1 MGRARAVAA
10 VVMTSALA
18 IVFLGLVRG
27 QQIHRNSFEVREPA
41 WIKGTADAAFRELVH
56 EITDATAHTGQYS
69 EHLQISTQQGSYI
82 YYSYPTS
89 RAPITDELSISLWVK
104 ANRPGIQ
111 LLARVV
117 LPKEHNPNNLDEP
130 LTTLLRG
137 DLYQPVSRW
146 QRLELRRPIKQAGQ
160 QQQIMRAQLKRDV
173 DFTDAYIDRLM
184 LNVYAG
190 PGLTDVWMDDLEIG
204 PVMEPTPYQATGRM
218 VPPVQL
224 LPPAGKPRKSSHGA
238 VVEMDRGQLLVNG
251 KPFFFRGIRHSGT
264 PLEALRTAGFNTVWL
279 NSTASSALIQEAATL
294 GLWIVPMLPA
304 TSEMGVAS
312 VLPTSARSGPKEAE
326 RITISQQIARFLE
339 RDNVLFWD
347 VGGSLTEE
355 QAAPVVKTVSSVHAA
370 DPQRPVGADA
380 WDGLRPYS
388 RNLDLL
394 GTHRWPLLTGL
405 ELPQYRVW
413 LNQRRLLARPGA
425 FMWTWV
431 QTHLPDWYT
440 ELVYGRQASASFSEP
455 IGPQP
460 EHIRLLTYIALAAG
474 CRGLG
479 LWSDQFLADSHQGR
493 DRLLTVALLN
503 QELTMLEP
511 LLVGATEPSWIDT
524 SDRNVKAALLRT
536 ERGILVLPIWMGKGA
551 QFVPGQA
558 AAAKLSITVPQV
570 PANMQP
576 WEVSPGRVQA
586 LHEERTIGGTKI
598 TLPEFGLTAA
608 VVFTGDQGNGMVARF
623 QDQARQM
630 SKTAAKW
637 SHDLAEEEIRKVAGV
652 EEQLEQ
658 AGHSLPDGQKLLE
671 NARQRL
677 QNCTDLFA
685 KGDFREADAEGQ
697 RALRP
702 LRILMRLQ
710 WLQAT
715 KELEDLPVASP
726 YAVSFFTLPEQWRFL
741 EQVRHAKAGANVLP
755 GGDFELSPDRVAE
768 GWQPQEST
776 LVSDEITC
784 VARRVTTKPKQGRQC
799 LMLQILPKGL
809 PPYPAALERAFVA
822 INSPSVRLPPG
833 TLVRISA
840 WMSIPGTIATSV
852 DGALF
857 YDSAGGEP
865 LAVRQTDSMSWR
877 KFTLYRRVPPSGMIH
892 VTLALTGVGAAYFD
906 DIRIEPLTADSAA
919 SAGGSRATN

>member
-1 MGRARAVAA
+1 MA
-10 VVMTSALA
+10 SALT
-18 IVFLGLVRG
+18 VGFLGLARS
-27 QQIHRNSFEVREPA
+27 QQIHRNGFEVRESL
-41 WIKGTADAAFRELVH
+41 WMKGTADAAFRELAH
-56 EITDATAHTGQYS
+56 DISDSSAHTGQSS

-82 YYSYPTS
+82 YYYYPTN
-89 RAPITDELSISLWVK
+89 RAPITDDLSISLWLK
-104 ANRPGIQ
+104 ANRPGVQ

-117 LPKEHNPNNLDEP
+117 LPKEHNPNNLQEP

-137 DLYQPVSRW
+137 DVYQPVSRW

-160 QQQIMRAQLKRDV
+160 QQQIMRAQLKRDI
-173 DFTDAYIDRLM
+173 DFTDAYIDRLL

-190 PGLTDVWMDDLEIG
+190 PGLTEVWIDDLEIG
-204 PVMEPTPYQATGRM
+204 PVMESSPFQATSRT
-218 VPPVQL
+218 VAPVRL
-224 LPPAGKPRKSSHGA
+224 LPPADKSRKAIRGA
-238 VVEMDRGQLLVNG
+238 VVEMDRGQLRVNG
-251 KPFFFRGIRHSGT
+251 KPFFFRGIRRGDT
-264 PLEALRTAGFNTVWL
+264 PLDTLRATGFNTVWVDGA
-279 NSTASSALIQEAATL
+279 ASPALIEEAATL
-294 GLWIVPMLPA
+294 GLWLVPVLPVTNETGIA
-304 TSEMGVAS
+304 SSS
-312 VLPTSARSGPKEAE
+312 VLPAGSRSKGGEPE
-326 RITISQQIARFLE
+326 RSPVSQQIARFLE

-355 QAAPVVKTVSSVHAA
+355 QVGPVMKTVSFVHAA

-388 RNLDLL
+388 RNLDVF

-431 QTHLPDWYT
+431 QTQLPNWYT
-440 ELVYGRQASASFSEP
+440 EQVYGRQASDTFSEP
-455 IGPQP
+455 ISPQP

-479 LWSDQFLADSHQGR
+479 FWSDQFLADSHQGR

-503 QELTMLEP
+503 QELKMLEP
-511 LLVGATEPSWIDT
+511 LLVTAADPNWIDT

-536 ERGILVLPIWMGKGA
+536 EHGILVLPIWMGRGA

-558 AAAKLSITVPQV
+558 AVSKLTITVPQV
-570 PANMQP
+570 PASMQP
-576 WEVSPGRVQA
+576 WEISPSGVHA

-608 VVFTGDQGNGMVARF
+608 VVFAGDQANGMVARF

-630 SKTAAKW
+630 SKTTAKW
-637 SHDLAEEEIRKVAGV
+637 SHDLAEEEIRKVAMI
-652 EEQLEQ
+652 EEKLEQ
-658 AGHSLPDGQKLLE
+658 GGHSLPDSKKLLE
-671 NARQRL
+671 DASRRL
-677 QNCTDLFA
+677 QTCTGNLA
-685 KGDFREADAEGQ
+685 KGDFHEADAEGQ

-702 LRILMRLQ
+702 LRILMRYQ

-726 YAVSFFTLPEQWRFL
+726 YALSFFTLPEQWRFL
-741 EQVRHAKAGANVLP
+741 EQVRRAKAGPNVLP
-755 GGDFELSPDRVAE
+755 GGDFELAPERVAE
-768 GWQPQEST
+768 GWAPQETT
-776 LVSDEITC
+776 LPSDEVTC
-784 VARRVTTKPKQGRQC
+784 IARRVTTKPKEGRQC

-833 TLVRISA
+833 TLVRIST
-840 WMSIPGTIATSV
+840 WMSLPGTITTSV

-865 LAVRQTDSMSWR
+865 LAVRQTDSISWR
-877 KFTLYRRVPPSGMIH
+877 KYTLYRRVPSSGTIH
-892 VTLALTGVGAAYFD
+892 VTLALTGIGTAYFD
-906 DIRIEPLTADSAA
+906 DVRIEPLTADSAVPLD
-919 SAGGSRATN
+919 RK